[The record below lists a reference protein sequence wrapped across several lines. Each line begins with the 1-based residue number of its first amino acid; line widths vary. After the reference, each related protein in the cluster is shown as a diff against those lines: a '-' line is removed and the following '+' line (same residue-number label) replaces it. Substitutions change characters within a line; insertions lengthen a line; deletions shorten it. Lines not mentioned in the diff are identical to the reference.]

1 MRVVQ
6 LMPTLALG
14 DAVSNDARAL
24 QRLLRRWDRQ
34 TEIYAENIS
43 PWLPA
48 GTAKRAEELPEL
60 EREDVLIY
68 HMSIGS
74 AISYRL
80 DELCCRKVMIYHN
93 ITPPAFFAPYS
104 EQTELLCRM
113 GLAELQRL
121 RDSFDYCIADSEFN
135 RRGLQEAG
143 YACPID
149 VCPVLVPFSDYDAP
163 ADERILKK
171 YGDGRTNILFVGRI
185 APNKC
190 QEDVIAA
197 FAAYQRRYDADARL
211 ILAGSSSGMEN
222 YERRLRD
229 YSRALGARNVTLTGH
244 IPVGELLALYRT
256 ASAFLSM
263 SEHEGFCVPLLE
275 AMHFGVPVI
284 AYDAGAVAETLGRGG
299 VLLKNK
305 DSESCAEVLRNAIG
319 SAELRQKGAERLA
332 DFAPERVGAHF
343 AELFERFL
351 KTEPVRRRRV
361 LQVVPVM
368 NRGDAVSNDVLALRE
383 ILGGGVWT
391 KECADPL
398 LKSAVRCADAP
409 PQLTEEDLAV
419 FHMGMGSAMA
429 EEFLVLP
436 CRKAFVYHNITP
448 AEYFAPWNSA
458 IAEGCEL
465 GRRQTERLVSECGL
479 CVADSA
485 YNAAELEAMGAE
497 NAKVLP
503 ILIPFSDY
511 AAEPDSVLL
520 RKYRDGRTNVLF
532 VGRVVPNKKFED
544 VIRAFALYQRVFDP
558 TARLILAGGTETV
571 PAYAETLRLWV
582 KKLGAENVEFT
593 GKIPFA
599 ALLALY
605 RTASVFLCLSEHEGF
620 CVPLLEAMYFDV
632 PVVARRCA
640 AVGETLGESG
650 LQLATAEPEEAA
662 AAIRALMSRTDV
674 REAVLERQR
683 ARLADFDH
691 QRVLTRAREVFG
703 EVLHG

>member
-1 MRVVQ
+1 MRVIQ
-6 LMPTLALG
+6 LLPTLTVG
-14 DAVSNDARAL
+14 DAVSNDARAM

-43 PWLPA
+43 PYLPA
-48 GTAKRAEELPEL
+48 GTAKRAGELPEL
-60 EREDVLIY
+60 GREDVLIY

-74 AISYRL
+74 ELSYRL

-93 ITPPAFFAPYS
+93 ITPPDFFAPYS

-121 RDSFDYCIADSEFN
+121 RESFDYCIADSSFN
-135 RRGLQEAG
+135 RQGLLDAG
-143 YACPID
+143 YTCPID
-149 VCPVLVPFSDYDAP
+149 VCPVLIPFSDYDAP
-163 ADERILKK
+163 ADERTLKK

-190 QEDVIAA
+190 QQDVIAA

-211 ILAGSSSGMEN
+211 ILAGSSNGMES

-229 YSRALGARNVTLTGH
+229 YTRAMGVRNVTLTGH
-244 IPVGELLALYRT
+244 IPFGELLALYRT
-256 ASAFLSM
+256 ASAFLCL

-275 AMHFGVPVI
+275 AMHFDVPVI
-284 AYDAGAVAETLGRGG
+284 AYDAGAVGETLGYGGLLLETKDSERCAETLR
-299 VLLKNK
+299 
-305 DSESCAEVLRNAIG
+305 RAIG
-319 SAELRQKGAERLA
+319 SGELRQKGRERLA
-332 DFAPERVGAHF
+332 DFAPERVGKCF
-343 AELFERFL
+343 TELFEAFL
-351 KTEPVRRRRV
+351 KSEPTERRRI

-383 ILGGGVWT
+383 VLGGSVWT

-398 LKSAVRCADAP
+398 LKSSLRCAEEP
-409 PQLTEEDLAV
+409 PRLDGKDLAV
-419 FHMGMGSAMA
+419 FHMGMGSPMA
-429 EEFLVLP
+429 EEFLALP
-436 CRKAFVYHNITP
+436 CRKALVYHNITP
-448 AEYFAPWNSA
+448 AEYFAPWNAS
-458 IAEGCEL
+458 IAEGCEM
-465 GRRQTERLVSECGL
+465 GRRQTEQLVKACEL

-485 YNAAELEAMGAE
+485 YNAAELAEMGAE
-497 NAKVLP
+497 AAKVLP

-511 AAEPDSVLL
+511 DTEPDGLTL
-520 RKYRDGRTNVLF
+520 RKYGDGRTNVLF

-558 TARLILAGGTETV
+558 TARLILAGSGETV
-571 PAYAETLRLWV
+571 PAYVETLRLWA
-582 KKLGAENVEFT
+582 KELGAENVEFT

-599 ALLALY
+599 VLLALY
-605 RTASVFLCLSEHEGF
+605 RRASVFLCLSEHEGF

-650 LQLATAEPEEAA
+650 LQLASAEPEKAA
-662 AAIRALMSRTDV
+662 AALRALMSCPEV
-674 REAVLERQR
+674 REQTLAKQR
-683 ARLADFDH
+683 SRLADFSH
-691 QRVLTRAREVFG
+691 ERVLARAREVFG